1 MVARSIQIMVLT
13 AATMF
18 VMSFLVFS
26 SPVIKEVRAET
37 LPDPRNCYSQDTSW
51 QCEVAR
57 LKQRAERSE
66 RTIASQAE
74 QIRRM
79 QSQID
84 ALMSRVNAS
93 QGR

>member
-1 MVARSIQIMVLT
+1 MLIRWTQLLAGVMVLF
-13 AATMF
+13 F
-18 VMSFLVFS
+18 VMLGTFA
-26 SPVIKEVRAET
+26 IRDARAET